1 MCNYVLKDILR
12 ERLDCK
18 FFEKSTLEVDPAFY
32 RAVSLEIFLAVDS
45 TIKRLSERKRSR
57 VEGGC

>member
-1 MCNYVLKDILR
+1 LR
-12 ERLDCK
+12 EKKLDCK

-32 RAVSLEIFLAVDS
+32 RVVSLEIFLAVDS
-45 TIKRLSERKRSR
+45 AIKRLSERERSR